1 MRAIFQKK
9 GKISEKFGQKCTK
22 FENILKKGTWL
33 RTIIAH
39 IKLLEKALTFG
50 VVRSFNINPVKCWLQ
65 SKFEVQGGGGISQ
78 VLPNFASVL
87 WI

>member
-1 MRAIFQKK
+1 MQNIW
-9 GKISEKFGQKCTK
+9 KFGQKCTK

-33 RTIIAH
+33 RAIIAH

-78 VLPNFASVL
+78 VLSPNFASVL
-87 WI
+87 WF